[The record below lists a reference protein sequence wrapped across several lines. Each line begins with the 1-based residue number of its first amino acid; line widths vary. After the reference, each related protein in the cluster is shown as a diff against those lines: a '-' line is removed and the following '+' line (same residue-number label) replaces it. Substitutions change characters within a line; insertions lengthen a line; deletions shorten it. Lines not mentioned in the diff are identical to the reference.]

1 MGVHLV
7 NEIIILLLFAI
18 PRQIFN
24 SASHYKSPLRCFI
37 VSMLLGTTFMLM
49 FNVNE
54 LLGYVV
60 ALFSGCILTEKG
72 NIENIYQWRKVSKY
86 QDLIE
91 YIKDNKDDY
100 ILKEYENF
108 IKNENKIRYEIYK
121 MKFIENKSM
130 DKICEELEIYSHWQI
145 VNELNTIYDTLK
157 FSLKL
162 YE

>member
-1 MGVHLV
+1 
-7 NEIIILLLFAI
+7 
-18 PRQIFN
+18 
-24 SASHYKSPLRCFI
+24 
-37 VSMLLGTTFMLM
+37 M

-60 ALFSGCILTEKG
+60 ALFSGCILTERG
-72 NIENIYQWRKVSKY
+72 NIANIYQWRKVSKY

-91 YIKDNKDDY
+91 YIKDNKEDN
-100 ILKEYENF
+100 ILKEYEKY
-108 IKNENKIRYEIYK
+108 IKNHNELRYEIYK

-130 DKICEELEIYSHWQI
+130 DNICEELDIYNHWRI
-145 VNELNTIYDTLK
+145 VNELNIIYDTLD